1 MSITASA
8 MGRAR
13 LLPVLTLLTLL
24 LTLTGTGGRAFAADP
39 AQPHFT
45 ATVDD
50 TTLTAGQI
58 GRLSVT
64 FTNRQDQPVTFL
76 YATVDTVDVN
86 ASWLTVRHEF
96 AGCAGGAGWC
106 SAVPDSA
113 SFNLTYPQVPILPG
127 ESRTVAFDY
136 RFTADSDC
144 TTGAQFGFG
153 VQYFYYE
160 YGTSTYQSSQSLT
173 PPTIITLVCPTAA

>member
-1 MSITASA
+1 MSTTASA
-8 MGRAR
+8 AGRAR
-13 LLPVLTLLTLL
+13 LLAVLTLL
-24 LTLTGTGGRAFAADP
+24 LTLTGLGGQAFAADP

-58 GRLSVT
+58 GTLSVT

-76 YATVDTVDVN
+76 YATVNSVDVN
-86 ASWLTVRHEF
+86 ASWPGVRHEF
-96 AGCAGGAGWC
+96 VGCAGGASWC
-106 SAVPDSA
+106 SALPDSA
-113 SFNLTYPQVPILPG
+113 SFNLTYPQVPVLPG

-136 RFTADSDC
+136 RFTAGSDC
-144 TTGAQFGFG
+144 TTGAQFGFS

-160 YGTSTYQSSQSLT
+160 YGASTHQSSQDLT
-173 PPTIITLVCPTAA
+173 PPTVVTLVCPTAA